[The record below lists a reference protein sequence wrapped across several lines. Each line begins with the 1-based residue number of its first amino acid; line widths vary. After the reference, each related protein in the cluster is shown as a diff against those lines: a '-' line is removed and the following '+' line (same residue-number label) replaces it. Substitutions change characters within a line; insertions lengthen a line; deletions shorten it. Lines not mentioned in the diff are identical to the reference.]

1 MCSMDRIEN
10 TPRSQL
16 DFFREL
22 QSTVDLSSHPA
33 CIRLRDG
40 SFSHCNH
47 SFSTTFLPNIEVNT
61 WFKNIEIASSLR
73 LSALDAEI
81 YSVGQQ
87 VFIEENL
94 SINGES
100 WDFIIERMT
109 FGNVEF
115 SLWKFCHFQRG
126 GFLLSPVRSN
136 FVKKINAFKNAIGLL
151 SEVQLETLALYSFG
165 ASHHHISEILNIA
178 EGTSKNR
185 INRIYA
191 RLPIQ
196 SKEDVFYLI
205 YASGM
210 AYSFFKVTNE
220 IISRRVNKL
229 LNKR

>member
-87 VFIEENL
+87 VFI
-94 SINGES
+94 
-100 WDFIIERMT
+100 
-109 FGNVEF
+109 
-115 SLWKFCHFQRG
+115 
-126 GFLLSPVRSN
+126 
-136 FVKKINAFKNAIGLL
+136 
-151 SEVQLETLALYSFG
+151 
-165 ASHHHISEILNIA
+165 
-178 EGTSKNR
+178 
-185 INRIYA
+185 
-191 RLPIQ
+191 
-196 SKEDVFYLI
+196 
-205 YASGM
+205 
-210 AYSFFKVTNE
+210 
-220 IISRRVNKL
+220 
-229 LNKR
+229 